1 MIRVLIADDQTL
13 LVSALFT
20 ILNSAEDIE
29 VKTTASDGASAIA
42 SALESLIDVAV
53 IDIRMP
59 GMDGIAA
66 AQAILAR
73 KPNIKVIMLTTFGD
87 EEYVSAALQA
97 GAHGFLLKDAEPEE
111 LIGAIRAVHAGE
123 SVLASAVTEPII
135 SAYRASLSHKKSLSP
150 EQEQGLALLTPRERE
165 VLLAIASGA
174 SNREIAQRLC
184 IAETTVKTHISAL
197 LSKLHARDRVAL
209 VLITHRAGLLPQ

>member
-13 LVSALFT
+13 LVSALST

-66 AQAILAR
+66 AQA
-73 KPNIKVIMLTTFGD
+73 
-87 EEYVSAALQA
+87 
-97 GAHGFLLKDAEPEE
+97 
-111 LIGAIRAVHAGE
+111 
-123 SVLASAVTEPII
+123 
-135 SAYRASLSHKKSLSP
+135 
-150 EQEQGLALLTPRERE
+150 
-165 VLLAIASGA
+165 
-174 SNREIAQRLC
+174 
-184 IAETTVKTHISAL
+184 
-197 LSKLHARDRVAL
+197 
-209 VLITHRAGLLPQ
+209 

>member
-13 LVSALFT
+13 LVSALST

-29 VKTTASDGASAIA
+29 VRTVASDGASAVA
-42 SALESLIDVAV
+42 AALENLIDVAV

-66 AQAILAR
+66 AQAILTR

-97 GAHGFLLKDAEPEE
+97 GAHGFLLKDAEPDE
-111 LIGAIRAVHAGE
+111 LVAAIRAVHAGE

-135 SAYRASLSHKKSLSP
+135 SAYRATLNHKKSLSP
-150 EQEQGLALLTPRERE
+150 EEDQGLALLTPRERE

-174 SNREIAQRLC
+174 SNREIAQCLC

-209 VLITHRAGLLPQ
+209 VLIAHRSGLLPQ